1 MSVDL
6 QVIYPQESIKL
17 TRVRLTPPS
26 PLGLPPGLDIFG
38 EDFTSIDEVLINDVQ
53 SPDVIILSKNRL
65 IAQIPALYEKN
76 RVINSVKVLSR
87 RLTVTRRS
95 LIRFRIGDTPGRVQG
110 ILRLIQLFLKVLFT
124 TPGTDIFS
132 PRTGGA
138 GLKNIGETFGIEEGV
153 DVVRDFII
161 SVRNTTRQIIAI
173 QGRDPRIPRD
183 ERLLAAKVLES
194 GYNRQLTALVARV
207 EITSQAGHSAVT
219 NVEL

>member
-1 MSVDL
+1 MAVDF
-6 QVIYPQESIKL
+6 QVIFPQESIKL
-17 TRVRLTPPS
+17 TRIRLTPPS

-38 EDFTSIDEVLINDVQ
+38 DDFTAVDEVMINDVQ

-65 IAQIPALYEKN
+65 IAQMPTLYERN
-76 RVINSVKVLSR
+76 RVVNSVKVLSR
-87 RLTVTRRS
+87 RLTVTKRS
-95 LIRFRIGDTPGRVQG
+95 VIRFRIGDSPGRVQG
-110 ILRLIQLFLKVLFT
+110 ILRLLQKFLKILFT

-138 GLKNIGETFGIEEGV
+138 GLKNIGETFGIDEGR

-183 ERLLAAKVLES
+183 ERLLAAKVLQ
-194 GYNRQLTALVARV
+194 GGFNRETTALVAKV
-207 EITSQAGHSAVT
+207 EITSQAGHAAIT